1 MKILLLIFRVVLLSL
16 YPMKLE
22 LLNITDNVYPYYA
35 IFGDKNLLFTNGGN
49 YYLSFTDNS
58 YSIESAYSEFNESF
72 FVNQFTSNY
81 FTFTINDTTVEYVF
95 PNLGNKKYFVT

>member
-1 MKILLLIFRVVLLSL
+1 MLSS

-22 LLNITDNVYPYYA
+22 LLNITDNVYHYYA